1 MALLLR
7 IAVFVHSYVYA
18 IDFFKS
24 IFSVNKTDVHVTVL
38 LLFFLHVQISC
49 FSNVILNPVDF

>member
-1 MALLLR
+1 M
-7 IAVFVHSYVYA
+7 FVHSYVYA